1 MNGPAVKPIG
11 RPWLLA
17 SPAVLWLLV
26 FGLAPLVF
34 MVAMS
39 FWKSTIFGTR
49 PDFQLGNYARQLS
62 EPLYGT
68 LLLKS
73 LRIAA
78 ASTLI
83 ALLVSYPIAYF
94 LTRLRGVWKGVF
106 IIGLFMPFWTSYV
119 VRTFVW
125 LPILGRAG
133 AINAALLWLGV
144 IDRPIDW
151 LIYNEGTIYLGLVY
165 VYTLFMVLPI
175 YLSLDRID
183 PRLIEAAVDLGAR
196 PWSVFWR
203 ILLPLSWPGVLSGCI
218 MVFLLGVGAY
228 VTPRLLGGPSG
239 IMYGNMIADQF
250 LSNNNWAFGA
260 ALGCTLALVVVILLL
275 VTGRWIGIRQVFTGG
290 RF

>member
-11 RPWLLA
+11 KPWLLA

-73 LRIAA
+73 LRIAT

-151 LIYNEGTIYLGLVY
+151 LIYNEGTVYLGLVY

-218 MVFLLGVGAY
+218 MVFLLGIGAY

-239 IMYGNMIADQF
+239 IMFGNMIADQF

-260 ALGCTLALVVVILLL
+260 ALGTTLALVVVILLL
-275 VTGRWIGIRQVFTGG
+275 ITGRWIGIRQVFTGG

>member
-1 MNGPAVKPIG
+1 MNDPAVKPIG
-11 RPWLLA
+11 KPWLLA
-17 SPAVLWLLV
+17 SPAVLWLLL

-49 PDFQLGNYARQLS
+49 PDFQLGNYARQLA

-196 PWSVFWR
+196 PWSVLWR

-275 VTGRWIGIRQVFTGG
+275 ITGRWIGIRQVFTGG

>member
-11 RPWLLA
+11 KPWLLA

-106 IIGLFMPFWTSYV
+106 IVGLFMPFWTSYV

>member
-11 RPWLLA
+11 HPWLLA
-17 SPAVLWLLV
+17 SPAVVWLLL

-34 MVAMS
+34 MVVMS

-49 PDFQLGNYARQLS
+49 PDFQLGNYARQVA
-62 EPLYGT
+62 EPLYGQ
-68 LLLKS
+68 LMVKS
-73 LRIAA
+73 LRIATM
-78 ASTLI
+78 STLL

-106 IIGLFMPFWTSYV
+106 IMALFMPFWTSYV

-125 LPILGRAG
+125 LPILGRTG
-133 AINAALLWLGV
+133 AINAALMGLG
-144 IDRPIDW
+144 IIERPIDW
-151 LIYNEGTIYLGLVY
+151 LIYNEGTVYLGLVY

-183 PRLIEAAVDLGAR
+183 PRLVEAAVDLGAR

-239 IMYGNMIADQF
+239 IMYGNLIADQF
-250 LSNNNWAFGA
+250 LNNNNWAFGA
-260 ALGCTLALVVVILLL
+260 ALGTTLALVVALLL
-275 VTGRWIGIRQVFTGG
+275 ALTGRWIGIRQVFTGG
-290 RF
+290 RV

>member
-1 MNGPAVKPIG
+1 MSGSAVKPIG
-11 RPWLLA
+11 KPWLLA
-17 SPAVLWLLV
+17 APAVLWLVL
-26 FGLAPLVF
+26 FGLAPLLF

-49 PDFQLGNYARQLS
+49 PDFQFGNYTRQLT
-62 EPLYGT
+62 EPLYGQ

-73 LRIAA
+73 LRIATV
-78 ASTLI
+78 STVL

-94 LTRLRGVWKGVF
+94 LTRLRGAWKGVF
-106 IIGLFMPFWTSYV
+106 LVALFMPFWTSYV

-125 LPILGRAG
+125 LPILGRNG
-133 AINAALLWLGV
+133 VINEMLLRLGV
-144 IDRPIDW
+144 IDAPLDG
-151 LIYNEGTIYLGLVY
+151 LIYNEGTVYLGLVY

-183 PRLIEAAVDLGAR
+183 RRLVEAAVDLGAR
-196 PWSVFWR
+196 PWSVFWHV
-203 ILLPLSWPGVLSGCI
+203 LLPLSWPGVLSGCI
-218 MVFLLGVGAY
+218 MVFLLGIGAY

-260 ALGCTLALVVVILLL
+260 ALGCTLALVVVILLAA
-275 VTGRWIGIRQVFTGG
+275 TARWIGIRQVFTGG

>member
-11 RPWLLA
+11 KPWLLA
-17 SPAVLWLLV
+17 SPAVLWLVV

-73 LRIAA
+73 LRIAT

-83 ALLVSYPIAYF
+83 ALVVSYPIAYF

-218 MVFLLGVGAY
+218 MVFLLGIGAY

-239 IMYGNMIADQF
+239 IMFGNMIADQF

-260 ALGCTLALVVVILLL
+260 ALGTTLALVVVILLL
-275 VTGRWIGIRQVFTGG
+275 ITGRWIGIRQVFTGG

>member
-11 RPWLLA
+11 KPWLLA

-275 VTGRWIGIRQVFTGG
+275 VTGRWIGIRQVFTGD

>member
-11 RPWLLA
+11 KPWLLA
-17 SPAVLWLLV
+17 SPAVLWLVV

-73 LRIAA
+73 LRIAT

-106 IIGLFMPFWTSYV
+106 IMGLFLPFWTSYV

-133 AINAALLWLGV
+133 AINAVLLWLGV
-144 IDRPIDW
+144 IDKPIDW

-196 PWSVFWR
+196 PWSVLWR

-218 MVFLLGVGAY
+218 MVFLLGIGAY

-260 ALGCTLALVVVILLL
+260 ALGTTLALVVVILLL

>member
-1 MNGPAVKPIG
+1 
-11 RPWLLA
+11 
-17 SPAVLWLLV
+17 
-26 FGLAPLVF
+26 
-34 MVAMS
+34 
-39 FWKSTIFGTR
+39 
-49 PDFQLGNYARQLS
+49 
-62 EPLYGT
+62 
-68 LLLKS
+68 
-73 LRIAA
+73 
-78 ASTLI
+78 
-83 ALLVSYPIAYF
+83 
-94 LTRLRGVWKGVF
+94 
-106 IIGLFMPFWTSYV
+106 

-133 AINAALLWLGV
+133 AINATLLWLGV
-144 IDRPIDW
+144 IDQPIDW

-196 PWSVFWR
+196 PWSVLWR

-250 LSNNNWAFGA
+250 LNNNNWAFGA
-260 ALGCTLALVVVILLL
+260 ALGSTLALVVVILLL